1 MAMGHG
7 LAVVVQLLV
16 DKGAD
21 VRAKTTGGHT
31 ALHVAVSN
39 EHEVVVRLLVRKGG
53 NVNKRTIPD
62 GWTAFQL
69 AALNG

>member
-53 NVNKRTIPD
+53 TSTRGLFLMD
-62 GWTAFQL
+62 GRRFNL
-69 AALNG
+69 RL